1 MLVAF
6 GNETVACRALRVF
19 LEPYSFSYPGTMS
32 TTVTQVQNCA
42 SPPLGRFYARG
53 SLPVGLGLDGK
64 AGGATAGACAHPE
77 NTYGDPEG
85 PVAEEEETFE
95 TVSRLV
101 QGSIVTYTAGLDI
114 LSLTTGFE
122 SCTFLIDN
130 IPEDAN
136 GAEVLALF
144 AEGGLEV
151 DRFYLVGIQTA
162 GAGKLNAVIVS
173 DTKAGGILFTSS
185 VDLRYRN
192 DVLGVDISA
201 PCNFHGTDGSSVC
214 DATALTVAWR
224 PRRTHF
230 VPQYFDE
237 TSKPAEVQDWISSDF
252 GHASHA
258 ETIGDVDQV
267 CPICYDHTLGPVQ
280 LGCGHTYCSA
290 CLRHFITSAHEI
302 NVFPLRCVGDDSR
315 CNTPISIPIIQ
326 QFLTPAALNRLLEAA
341 FAFYI
346 SQRPME
352 FRFCK
357 TPDCSQIYRSTPADT
372 VAVTL
377 RCPSCS
383 SEVCSACDDGHEG
396 LTCNEYQTRRLEE
409 RVDTWITEQG
419 GFVKRCP
426 QCRVPIEKV
435 EGCNRMTCRCGAHIC
450 WNCMATF
457 ANANATYAHLREV
470 HGGY

>member
-1 MLVAF
+1 M
-6 GNETVACRALRVF
+6 
-19 LEPYSFSYPGTMS
+19 
-32 TTVTQVQNCA
+32 
-42 SPPLGRFYARG
+42 
-53 SLPVGLGLDGK
+53 
-64 AGGATAGACAHPE
+64 
-77 NTYGDPEG
+77 
-85 PVAEEEETFE
+85 
-95 TVSRLV
+95 
-101 QGSIVTYTAGLDI
+101 
-114 LSLTTGFE
+114 
-122 SCTFLIDN
+122 
-130 IPEDAN
+130 
-136 GAEVLALF
+136 
-144 AEGGLEV
+144 
-151 DRFYLVGIQTA
+151 
-162 GAGKLNAVIVS
+162 
-173 DTKAGGILFTSS
+173 
-185 VDLRYRN
+185 
-192 DVLGVDISA
+192 
-201 PCNFHGTDGSSVC
+201 C

-258 ETIGDVDQV
+258 ETTGDVDQV

-290 CLRHFITSAHEI
+290 CLRHFITS
-302 NVFPLRCVGDDSR
+302 
-315 CNTPISIPIIQ
+315 ISIPIIQ

-435 EGCNRMTCRCGAHIC
+435 EGCNRMTCRSVFHCVSLQNSFRTYERTGVELIFAGTVWRLSLMPMRLTPTCEKCTEDTVRCGVDMPQSILPKILC
-450 WNCMATF
+450 
-457 ANANATYAHLREV
+457 
-470 HGGY
+470 